1 MTNLSTTSRQPW
13 LTRGRLL
20 VGLPLGLGA
29 LVSFGL
35 MAVGVRPLLQTVQGL
50 EEKRDTLLS
59 LQRSA
64 PALEHQL
71 NQAET
76 ELRIAEEKQELVI
89 LVTPS
94 IIDDEVGGSYGYGYR
109 PSTKEARQVMG
120 SS

>member
-13 LTRGRLL
+13 LMRGRLL
-20 VGLPLGLGA
+20 VGLPLGFGV

-50 EEKRDTLLS
+50 EERRDTLLS

-64 PALEHQL
+64 SALERQI

-76 ELRIAEEKQELVI
+76 ELRMAEEKQACL
-89 LVTPS
+89 LYTSPS
-94 IIDDEVGGSYGYGYR
+94 PRDS
-109 PSTKEARQVMG
+109 
-120 SS
+120 